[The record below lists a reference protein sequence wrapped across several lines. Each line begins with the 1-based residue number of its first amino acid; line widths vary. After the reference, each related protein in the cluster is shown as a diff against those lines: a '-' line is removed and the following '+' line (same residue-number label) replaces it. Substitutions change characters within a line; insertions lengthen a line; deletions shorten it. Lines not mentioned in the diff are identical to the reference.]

1 MAISQKYG
9 RTYHYPFSPGTTSDD
24 RIAHDYWE
32 HLQRIP
38 NLIHTEKMDGEN
50 NCLSKHGVHYFGP
63 GGYKVFNKL
72 SLAIGSG
79 VNFGYGA

>member
-32 HLQRIP
+32 NLQRRDVGI
-38 NLIHTEKMDGEN
+38 LKHT
-50 NCLSKHGVHYFGP
+50 
-63 GGYKVFNKL
+63 
-72 SLAIGSG
+72 
-79 VNFGYGA
+79 